1 MTEDLA
7 RSPARP
13 RAGGPAL
20 EARLAEL
27 ENRLDRVESS
37 GVNWRERGQGLMD
50 RVLPPEAAQ
59 HFRNAAR
66 EQLLGMRAIVDF
78 WIARVD
84 DADARAAPPPQRETI
99 NVE

>member
-1 MTEDLA
+1 MTDLG
-7 RSPARP
+7 RTPARP
-13 RAGGPAL
+13 RAGGGPAL

-27 ENRLDRVESS
+27 ESRLARVEGGAS
-37 GVNWRERGQGLMD
+37 WRERGQGVMNQ
-50 RVLPPEAAQ
+50 VLPPEAGQ

-84 DADARAAPPPQRETI
+84 DLDSRAAPPPARETI